1 VNKKQGRGRIKVESL
16 PNNTKTIDRDRASS
30 KLSRRPLIDTKPQPP
45 EKPWK
50 VDRKTR
56 RAIVCLRFLL

>member
-1 VNKKQGRGRIKVESL
+1 L
-16 PNNTKTIDRDRASS
+16 M
-30 KLSRRPLIDTKPQPP
+30 DTKPQPP

-56 RAIVCLRFLL
+56 RAIVCLRFCYKFIYVA